1 MELTMKNKKPRKFI
15 TRVPTLS
22 LLTLALLAGSVQAE
36 DIGERT
42 DQGIT
47 MLASLQSEQGLVYF
61 NASIWLDEQQATKG
75 LTPEQLH
82 ERVLV
87 KGERV
92 FIDFS
97 ALTDKDE
104 RQQAKKAMERLTG
117 ISFDADWVLV
127 SAYKGALMFTPL
139 GGVDD
144 PAFYQVMERVESLA
158 KRGKRSLIQPAAADA
173 SLPHV
178 AFYLN
183 VNRKITDAECTF
195 PRSINFDK
203 GNTVFCDSAN
213 ISLVYR
219 VNLMRSLQFGTT
231 GAATPDAKLVRISL
245 DEESAGA
252 GIQLNTWLTKS
263 TNSAGGSAGLF
274 GGYAVDWGTSAIAQD
289 YSFTI
294 AASNTKASVLK
305 SLPTNLNTNYEHRE
319 TSGFEVGVSGGGE
332 VNKDGPKVKLDAS
345 AKFSQS
351 RQLAYNT
358 QDYRVERSAPSAQKV
373 SFSWVREQYASADSL
388 LVTNK
393 SSITDLKYYVDHSR
407 IKPLSYK
414 GFVPNLDVI
423 YKASQNET
431 GTTVF
436 NIDSS
441 VNIRP
446 IYTGAK
452 LHTIMWVPSY
462 YTYHG
467 FEATDKRRRVTV
479 SERFTVDWKHPV
491 FTGGRPVNLQLGGF
505 NNSCLSVD
513 NQQNVSAV
521 TCDEKSAD
529 QSFIYDRDGRYVS
542 ARDTGYCLDA
552 SNLKKMQIC
561 SSDLRQRWE
570 WKPNSDALS
579 NKSTY
584 QLLGHNTQTGALGL
598 YDENGQPGGVSLRT
612 LTSYTKVFEN
622 YKPNVY

>member
-1 MELTMKNKKPRKFI
+1 MKNKKPRTFI

-22 LLTLALLAGSVQAE
+22 LLALALLAGSVQAE

-42 DQGIT
+42 DQGTT

-97 ALTDKDE
+97 AITDKDE

-117 ISFDADWVLV
+117 ISFDTDWVLV
-127 SAYKGALMFTPL
+127 SAYKGALLFTPL

-158 KRGKRSLIQPAAADA
+158 KRGKRSLIQPAADDA

-183 VNRKITDAECTF
+183 VNHEITDAECTF
-195 PRSINFDK
+195 PRSIKWDK
-203 GNTVFCDSAN
+203 GNRVFCDTGKDGAN

-219 VNLMRSLQFGTT
+219 VNLMRSLQFGNT
-231 GAATPDAKLVRISL
+231 GTATPDAKLVRISL
-245 DEESAGA
+245 DEQSAGA
-252 GIQLNTWLTKS
+252 GIRLNNALSWS
-263 TNSAGGSAGLF
+263 GNSGVQWGGWVA
-274 GGYAVDWGTSAIAQD
+274 DWGTNAIAQD
-289 YSFTI
+289 YKFTI
-294 AASNTKASVLK
+294 AASNGKATVLK
-305 SLPTNLNTNYEHRE
+305 SQPNNLNTEYKESV
-319 TSGFEVGVSGGGE
+319 TSGVTVGVSGGGDLS
-332 VNKDGPKVKLDAS
+332 KAGPKAMLNGS
-345 AKFSQS
+345 RTFTQS
-351 RQLAYNT
+351 RTLTYDT
-358 QDYRVERSAPSAQKV
+358 QDYRVNYSGSAQQV
-373 SFSWVREQYASADSL
+373 NFSWVREQYASADSL
-388 LVTNK
+388 LVTK
-393 SSITDLKYYVDHSR
+393 QSLPTDLKYYVDHSR
-407 IKPLSYK
+407 IKPISYK
-414 GFVPNLDVI
+414 GFVPNLGVI
-423 YKASQNET
+423 YMAKADET

-452 LHTIMWVPSY
+452 LISFMWVPTY

-467 FEATDKRRRVTV
+467 LEETDKRRRVTA
-479 SERFTVDWKHPV
+479 SKHFTVDWNHPV
-491 FTGGRPVNLQLGGF
+491 FTGGRPVDLQLGGF
-505 NNSCLSVD
+505 NNRCLSV
-513 NQQNVSAV
+513 NTQQNVSAV
-521 TCDEKSAD
+521 TCDDKSAD

-552 SNLKKMQIC
+552 SNLGKMQIC

-579 NKSTY
+579 NLSTH
-584 QLLGHNTQTGALGL
+584 QLLGHNTQTGALAL

-612 LTSYTKVFEN
+612 LTKYTKVFEN

>member
-1 MELTMKNKKPRKFI
+1 MKNKKPRKII

-42 DQGIT
+42 DQGIS
-47 MLASLQSEQGLVYF
+47 MLASLQSEQGLVYL
-61 NASIWLDEQQATKG
+61 NASIWLDEQQATRG

-127 SAYKGALMFTPL
+127 SAYKGALLFTPL

-144 PAFYQVMERVESLA
+144 PAFSQVMEQVESLA

-183 VNRKITDAECTF
+183 VNRPISNAECTF
-195 PRSINFDK
+195 PRSYRWGQGDWH
-203 GNTVFCDSAN
+203 FCDSPN

-219 VNLMRSLQFGTT
+219 VNLMRSLKSDTT

-252 GIQLNTWLTKS
+252 GIHLNNRLDYVA
-263 TNSAGGSAGLF
+263 TNNPSWRTPENMDF
-274 GGYAVDWGTSAIAQD
+274 GTDAIAQD

-305 SLPTNLNTNYEHRE
+305 SEPTNLNTEYKQSV
-319 TSGFEVGVSGGGE
+319 TSGVTVGVSGGGDLS
-332 VNKDGPKVKLDAS
+332 KAGPKAMLNGS
-345 AKFSQS
+345 GTFTQS
-351 RQLAYNT
+351 RTLTYDT
-358 QDYRVERSAPSAQKV
+358 QDYRVNYSGSAQQV
-373 SFSWVREQYASADSL
+373 NFSWVREQYASADSL
-388 LVTNK
+388 LVTK
-393 SSITDLKYYVDHSR
+393 QSLPTDLKYYVDHSR
-407 IKPLSYK
+407 IKPISYK

-423 YKASQNET
+423 YMAKADET

-452 LHTIMWVPSY
+452 MHTFMLAPTHA
-462 YTYHG
+462 TYHG
-467 FEATDKRRRVTV
+467 LEETDKRRRVTV
-479 SERFTVDWKHPV
+479 SKHFTVDWNHPV

-505 NNSCLSVD
+505 NNRCLSV
-513 NQQNVSAV
+513 NTQQNVSAV
-521 TCDEKSAD
+521 TCDDKSAD

-552 SNLKKMQIC
+552 SNLGKMQIC

-584 QLLGHNTQTGALGL
+584 QLLGHNTQTGELGL
-598 YDENGQPGGVSLRT
+598 YDENGQLGGVSLRT